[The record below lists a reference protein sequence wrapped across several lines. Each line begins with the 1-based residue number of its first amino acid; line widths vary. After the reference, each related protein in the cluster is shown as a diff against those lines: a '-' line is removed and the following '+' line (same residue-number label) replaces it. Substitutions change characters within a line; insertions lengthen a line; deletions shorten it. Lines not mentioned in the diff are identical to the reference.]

1 MDRFQSE
8 IWPHAAAVLRTARI
22 LTRDDAEADD
32 LAQETMLKAFR
43 HLDQLVDPS
52 GAKKWLMT
60 ILRNTRMDRLRA
72 SGRRNE
78 VSLDDLATTPPA
90 EPAASA
96 AFDDSWANP
105 QATLNAFS
113 DQQIIDALK
122 DLPEEIRWTLLLVD
136 VEGVDQADAAAVL
149 GVPVGTIKSR
159 THRGRAMLREV
170 LTPLAKEL
178 RMMGKR

>member
-1 MDRFQSE
+1 MDRFEKE

-22 LTRDDAEADD
+22 LTRNDAEADD

-60 ILRNTRMDRLRA
+60 ILRTTRIDRARA
-72 SGRRNE
+72 AGKAM
-78 VSLDDLATTPPA
+78 VSLSELPVDPPA
-90 EPAASA
+90 EPAAFEEA
-96 AFDDSWANP
+96 WGDP
-105 QATLNAFS
+105 HRLLQQFS
-113 DQQIIDALK
+113 DQQMIDALK
-122 DLPEEIRWTLLLVD
+122 LVPEDIRFTLLLVD
-136 VEGVDQADAAAVL
+136 VEGLDQADAAGVL

-159 THRGRAMLREV
+159 THRGRSMLREL

-178 RMMGKR
+178 RIVGE

>member
-1 MDRFQSE
+1 MDRFQRE

-22 LTRDDAEADD
+22 LTHNDAEADD

-72 SGRRNE
+72 SGKRNE
-78 VSLDDLATTPPA
+78 VSLDDLSAA
-90 EPAASA
+90 PAARPGGPE
-96 AFDDSWANP
+96 DETWADP
-105 QATLNAFS
+105 RVTLNAFS
-113 DQQIIDALK
+113 DHQIIDALK
-122 DLPEEIRWTLLLVD
+122 QLPDDIRWTLLLVD

-149 GVPVGTIKSR
+149 GVPLGTIKSR
-159 THRGRAMLREV
+159 THRGRAMLREA

-178 RMMGKR
+178 RIVPKG